1 MRVRTYPIAAVAAL
15 LLLMTASP
23 QRASA
28 EPAVGFEVGQRAPE
42 IVGVS
47 VDNKPM
53 KLSGYRGKV
62 VVLDFFGD
70 W

>member
-1 MRVRTYPIAAVAAL
+1 MKIRTYLIAAIAAL
-15 LLLMTASP
+15 LLMVASP
-23 QRASA
+23 PRAAA
-28 EPAVGFEVGQRAPE
+28 EPAQGLEDGQRAPE
-42 IVGVS
+42 ITGKS

-53 KLSGYRGKV
+53 KLSDYRGKV